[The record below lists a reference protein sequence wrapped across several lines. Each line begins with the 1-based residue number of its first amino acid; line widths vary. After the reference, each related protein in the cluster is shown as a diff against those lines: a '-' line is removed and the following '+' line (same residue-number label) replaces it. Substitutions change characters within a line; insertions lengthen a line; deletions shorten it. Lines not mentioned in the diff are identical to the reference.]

1 MAKRTGVATVRQH
14 LGHLPNGAVLR
25 GEQQLADLLHHHA
38 LLTRPAAL
46 LLSRHIRRRVHPET
60 PLLHI
65 VQTTQQQYGRA
76 VPYTGGGVLGNFF
89 GSVAKGLRGA
99 VSAVSD
105 YANRPSMNNTSKE
118 AIRVGAQALL
128 NSARKGD
135 WRGALP
141 AAYSAV
147 ATAMR
152 PAMQARPLFL
162 MGGEE

>member
-1 MAKRTGVATVRQH
+1 MAKRAGVATIRSH
-14 LGHLPNGAVLR
+14 LGHLPDGIVLR
-25 GEQQLADLLHHHA
+25 GEHNLADLIHRHA

-46 LLSRHIRRRVHPET
+46 LLARHIRRRIHPET
-60 PLLHI
+60 PLQHI
-65 VQTTQQQYGRA
+65 IQSTQQQYGHA
-76 VPYTGGGVLGNFF
+76 SPYHGGGILGNFF
-89 GSVAKGLRGA
+89 GSVANGLRGA

-147 ATAMR
+147 ADAMR
-152 PAMQARPLFL
+152 PAMRARPLFL